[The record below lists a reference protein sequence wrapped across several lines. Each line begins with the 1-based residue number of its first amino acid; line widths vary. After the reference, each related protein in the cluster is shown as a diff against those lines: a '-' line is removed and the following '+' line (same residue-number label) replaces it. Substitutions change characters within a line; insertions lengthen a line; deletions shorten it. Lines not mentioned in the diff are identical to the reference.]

1 MQITEAL
8 KLQMEVQKRL
18 HEQLEVYF
26 LVELIR
32 QLYYISR
39 LYFFLMLS
47 TYEAR
52 TLLGL
57 GVSRCWTHVGVR
69 HQHNINTYAYI
80 ALWHFLKLL
89 SLLACQCPCHVWC
102 QCPCFTAFYCIWSCE
117 MKWWYYFLS
126 ICSFEQISFI
136 IWSSFKYSLFW
147 IKKRK
152 NIKNEGIL
160 VKM

>member
-39 LYFFLMLS
+39 LYCFLMLS

-57 GVSRCWTHVGVR
+57 GVSD
-69 HQHNINTYAYI
+69 INTTLIITLNYVIFPNYYRCRCVRV
-80 ALWHFLKLL
+80 
-89 SLLACQCPCHVWC
+89 SVRVHVV
-102 QCPCFTAFYCIWSCE
+102 SDV
-117 MKWWYYFLS
+117 
-126 ICSFEQISFI
+126 
-136 IWSSFKYSLFW
+136 
-147 IKKRK
+147 RV
-152 NIKNEGIL
+152 GIRTS
-160 VKM
+160 